1 MSHIDAAQGDDTASM
16 TDGDTQVTRP
26 MFTIREACDVCQVS
40 RRTITRRLDELADHG
55 ATKDAGGHWLV
66 PVEALEAVGLRRGRP
81 TGPDAVTSVSDT
93 GQISV
98 ADTGAQTVTLS
109 LDEYKELL
117 KAAAERDGLA
127 RELDRAD
134 DTVETMKQAAWQ
146 WYEQAQL
153 VQRQLPTAG
162 AVVDVREQ
170 KPTKRKGLFNR

>member
-55 ATKDAGGHWLV
+55 ATKDADGHWLI
-66 PVEALEAVGLRRGRP
+66 PVEALEAVGLRPGRP
-81 TGPDAVTSVSDT
+81 TGPESVTSVSDT

-109 LDEYKELL
+109 SMSTKNYS
-117 KAAAERDGLA
+117 
-127 RELDRAD
+127 
-134 DTVETMKQAAWQ
+134 KQLQNA
-146 WYEQAQL
+146 
-153 VQRQLPTAG
+153 TG
-162 AVVDVREQ
+162 
-170 KPTKRKGLFNR
+170 